1 MSEEAQE
8 KDDYAANPNQKT
20 YDMPHQVDHEVN
32 VVKIYFAKQVPK
44 MIWEK
49 KEEPYTV
56 KSGGL
61 VSDVKKK
68 YEKKEEGTYRLIKK
82 IL

>member
-1 MSEEAQE
+1 MSEAQQ
-8 KDDYAANPNQKT
+8 KDDYSANPNQKT
-20 YDMPHQVDHEVN
+20 FDMTHQVDHEVN

-49 KEEPYTV
+49 KSEPYTV

-68 YEKKEEGTYRLIKK
+68 FEKKGEGISRQIKK